1 MAFLCHHATLR
12 GRSVADVAGA
22 LQGGIFFYRQV
33 NLERFSFGLDLR
45 MPASEFIHGLINS
58 NVLKHVRCSLN
69 AF

>member
-22 LQGGIFFYRQV
+22 LHGGIFFYRQV

-45 MPASEFIHGLINS
+45 MPACEFQDLINS
-58 NVLKHVRCSLN
+58 NVL
-69 AF
+69 

>member
-22 LQGGIFFYRQV
+22 LHGGIFFYRQV

-45 MPASEFIHGLINS
+45 MPARE
-58 NVLKHVRCSLN
+58 
-69 AF
+69 